1 MGRKKKKPQKPWC
14 WYCNREFEDEKI
26 LIQHQKAKHFKC
38 HICNKKLFTG
48 PGLAIHCMQ
57 VHKESIDKIPGALPG
72 RDNVNIEVYGM
83 EGLPPESTRGYVED
97 EATDVPPSKIPRPAG
112 PGIPLPGM
120 MPPGHPMAAFNQF
133 MPHAPAPYGMS
144 PHGGRSL
151 YKTNNLRRAVVR
163 AYHTLA
169 IAIIL
174 LVFGMPMLPRPGG
187 PPPPPLHHHQQQMAA
202 MMAAAGS
209 GRMPPMSVP
218 SSSVG
223 AIPTPP
229 AGIAPPPPLPS
240 GILPPA
246 AASAIPMPP
255 QAAFA
260 AYQDKDGGKYGKEL
274 PSTSLSTTP
283 SKTLGAKTRIVCQDE
298 QTSLEELMAQR
309 VVPTYARGLMP
320 FVR

>member
-83 EGLPPESTRGYVED
+83 EGLPPESTRGHVED
-97 EATDVPPSKIPRPAG
+97 DSDMQPSKIPRPAF
-112 PGIPLPGM
+112 PPGM
-120 MPPGHPMAAFNQF
+120 SMSGMVPPIAAYNQYT
-133 MPHAPAPYGMS
+133 PRTP
-144 PHGGRSL
+144 
-151 YKTNNLRRAVVR
+151 
-163 AYHTLA
+163 
-169 IAIIL
+169 
-174 LVFGMPMLPRPGG
+174 FGMPSYGMPRPGTV
-187 PPPPPLHHHQQQMAA
+187 PLPHHQQQQQQQMAA
-202 MMAAAGS
+202 MMAAAAAAGAG
-209 GRMPPMSVP
+209 GRMPATSTAA
-218 SSSVG
+218 SIG

-229 AGIAPPPPLPS
+229 AGIVPPPPLPAGIPSPAS
-240 GILPPA
+240 GG
-246 AASAIPMPP
+246 AIPMPP

-260 AYQDKDGGKYGKEL
+260 AYQDKSISGGKYGTRDE
-274 PSTSLSTTP
+274 PSTSAASSSTMV
-283 SKTLGAKTRIVCQDE
+283 KTLGAKTRIVCQDE
-298 QTSLEELMAQR
+298 QTSLEEMMAQR
-309 VVPTYARGLMP
+309 IVPTYTRGLMP